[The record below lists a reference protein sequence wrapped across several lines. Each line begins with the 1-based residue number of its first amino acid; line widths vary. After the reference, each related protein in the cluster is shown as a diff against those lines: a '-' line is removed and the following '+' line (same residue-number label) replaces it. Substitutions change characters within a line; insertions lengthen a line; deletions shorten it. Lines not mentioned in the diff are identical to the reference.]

1 MNDAGDLSH
10 LLHKHPDRVQTFDV
24 SAGQVHVL
32 YPEVSA
38 ERCTAA
44 VLLEVDPT
52 RLSRLRGSRPDDA
65 FSLGQFVNDRAYAS
79 SSLLASAL
87 HTVFRTAMAGRC
99 DSRQHVADAP
109 LDLEVRVPA
118 MSCRGGSDVAA
129 ALFAPLG
136 WAVDA
141 RPVVLDETQPGWG
154 DAPYVDL
161 RLSGAVRLA
170 DALSHLYVLIPVLD
184 DAKHYW
190 VTTDEVDKLVRAGS
204 GWLSEH
210 PERELITRRYLKH
223 QRSLVVDAAA
233 RLEEADGSLDGAADV
248 LVDAEPGP
256 APDRPRLADLRT
268 DAVLAALREVGATSV
283 ADVGC
288 GEGRLLEA
296 LLDDARFMRVVGVD
310 VSAREL
316 DRAEKRLRLDRR
328 GDREVARVELL
339 QGSVVHRG
347 ERLAG
352 LDAIVLSEVVE
363 HLDPERLPAL
373 VDAVFAAARPGAVVV
388 TTPDVEH
395 NARYVAQGGLQPGGM
410 RHPDHRFEWT
420 RQQMREWA
428 ASVGAEHGY
437 DVVFGGVGEDD
448 PEVGPPTQTA
458 IFSTTTQ
465 GRA

>member
-1 MNDAGDLSH
+1 
-10 LLHKHPDRVQTFDV
+10 
-24 SAGQVHVL
+24 
-32 YPEVSA
+32 
-38 ERCTAA
+38 
-44 VLLEVDPT
+44 
-52 RLSRLRGSRPDDA
+52 
-65 FSLGQFVNDRAYAS
+65 
-79 SSLLASAL
+79 
-87 HTVFRTAMAGRC
+87 MAGRC
-99 DSRQHVADAP
+99 DSRQHLADAA

-118 MSCRGGSDVAA
+118 MSCRGGADVAT

-136 WAVDA
+136 WDVDA
-141 RPVVLDETQPGWG
+141 RPVALDETQPGWG

-233 RLEEADGSLDGAADV
+233 RLEEADGSLDGSLDGEADTMV
-248 LVDAEPGP
+248 AAEPGAEP
-256 APDRPRLADLRT
+256 GAAPTPSSARPRLADLRT
-268 DAVLAALREVGATSV
+268 AAVLTALREVGASSV

-296 LLDDARFMRVVGVD
+296 LLDDARFTRVIGVD

-316 DRAEKRLRLDRR
+316 ARAEKRLRLERR

-339 QGSVVHRG
+339 QGSVVYRD
-347 ERLAG
+347 ERLGG

-363 HLDPERLPAL
+363 HLDAERLPAL
-373 VDAVFAAARPGAVVV
+373 VDTVFAAARPSAVVV
-388 TTPDVEH
+388 TTPNAEH
-395 NARYVAQGGLQPGGM
+395 NARYVAEGGLEPGQV

-420 RQQMREWA
+420 RPQMQEWA

-437 DVVFGGVGEDD
+437 DVAFGGVGEDD
-448 PEVGPPTQTA
+448 PELGPPTQTA
-458 IFSTTTQ
+458 VFTAAQ
-465 GRA
+465 MRA